1 MGDTRCLN
9 SQDMFGVCN
18 EEQAVEVWWGTDTNK
33 HASGSGVVLLDS
45 AHICTGVPAEGKHEP
60 AAGWAWSLSSR
71 AFSFQSSV
79 CFCCFACILS
89 LFVVI
94 QVYF

>member
-1 MGDTRCLN
+1 MRH
-9 SQDMFGVCN
+9 SY
-18 EEQAVEVWWGTDTNK
+18 TDTNK
-33 HASGSGVVLLDS
+33 HTSGSGVVLLDS

-60 AAGWAWSLSSR
+60 AAAWAWSLSSR
-71 AFSFQSSV
+71 TFSFHASFQSSV

-94 QVYF
+94 QAYF